1 MGLHAPIV
9 NKIRP
14 TSLIRSIILLPGTT
28 LIFIP
33 GLILWITKDAS
44 FAASFAS
51 PSQLKFWLGI
61 LFLISGLILAVW
73 TVKLQLSIGQ
83 GTPAPWDPPRKL
95 VIRGPYRHLRN
106 PMISGAIL
114 ILLAE
119 ALLLQSWPIAIWMT
133 IFMISNFAYIP
144 LVEEKDLENRFGEP
158 YLHYKDEVPP
168 WIPKLRPWI
177 QESEKR

>member
-1 MGLHAPIV
+1 VPAFKGLHTPIV
-9 NKIRP
+9 NKIRY
-14 TSLIRSIILLPGTT
+14 TSLIRSITLLPGTA

-33 GLILWITKDAS
+33 GLILWISRNTS
-44 FAASFAS
+44 FAGIFAS

-73 TVKLQLSIGQ
+73 TVKLQLTLGQ

-95 VIRGPYRHLRN
+95 VIRGPYRHVRN

-133 IFMISNFAYIP
+133 IFMISNFLYIP
-144 LVEEKDLENRFGEP
+144 MVEEKGLEKRFGQP
-158 YLHYKDEVPP
+158 YLRYKEEVPR
-168 WIPKLRPWI
+168 WMPKLKPW
-177 QESEKR
+177 R